1 MPPGVEYYF
10 ERYADLDLH
19 RRMVADRHRTD
30 AFARAIASVV
40 REGDMVIDVGTGT
53 GVLAML
59 AAKAG
64 ARRVLAI
71 DQSEIAVVAADLVKR
86 NGLRDRVKVLKG
98 PAAELQTEEGPADV
112 IVSEWLGNMALVEGM
127 LEDVITVRDRH
138 LAPGGRMIPASTSV
152 MLAPLNDP
160 TLYVYEGPGFW
171 RDFVAGL
178 DFTSLED
185 RELRQGRSL
194 QMRIEPPALL
204 ADGQSMLDLDLVT
217 VRSDA
222 LHAEGEL
229 IFHARRDAVLNGFA
243 GWFSATLAPGVV
255 LDTSPRSPETH
266 WAQTYMPFR
275 PRMVREGERMAVSFR
290 LEPDHEETR
299 HLRLTLAVGEDE
311 QMYVIE

>member
-1 MPPGVEYYF
+1 
-10 ERYADLDLH
+10 
-19 RRMVADRHRTD
+19 MVADRYRTE

-40 REGDMVIDVGTGT
+40 RDGDMVIDVGTGT

-71 DQSEIAVVAADLVKR
+71 DQSEIALVAADLVKR
-86 NGLRDRVKVLKG
+86 NGLRERVTILKG
-98 PAAELQTEEGPADV
+98 PAAELRTDEGPADV

-127 LEDVITVRDRH
+127 LEDVIAVRDRY
-138 LAPGGRMIPASTSV
+138 LAPGGRMIPATTSV

-160 TLYVYEGPGFW
+160 MLYVYEGPGFW
-171 RDFVAGL
+171 RDLVAGL

-204 ADGQSMLDLDLVT
+204 AEGQSMLDLDLAT
-217 VRSDA
+217 VQSDA
-222 LHAEGEL
+222 LTAEGAL
-229 IFHARRDAVLNGFA
+229 TFRCRRDAVLNGFA
-243 GWFSATLAPGVV
+243 GWFSAMLAPDVV
-255 LDTSPRSPETH
+255 LDTSPWSPETH

-275 PRMVREGERMAVSFR
+275 PRLVREGEEIVVRFR
-290 LEPDHEETR
+290 LAPDEQEAR
-299 HLRLTLAVGEDE
+299 HLSLTLEMGEDA
-311 QMYVIE
+311 QTYVIE